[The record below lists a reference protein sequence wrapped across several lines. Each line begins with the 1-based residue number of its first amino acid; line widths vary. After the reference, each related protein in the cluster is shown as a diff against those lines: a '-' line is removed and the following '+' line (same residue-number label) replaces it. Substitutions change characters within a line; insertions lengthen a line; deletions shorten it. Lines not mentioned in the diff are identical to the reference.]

1 VNTEKHS
8 IIMMLLQ
15 KFYLFMEERTRGD
28 LPGREA
34 QLRMAPDPVDG
45 IRNIPLEPEGESRN
59 SSVLALIHP
68 GESGD
73 IRIVLTHRTETI
85 VHGGQLS
92 FPGGASED
100 NETPEETALREAE
113 EEIGIK
119 PSEINLAG
127 SLSNLYLYRSNN
139 LIKPVLGFQSHKPEM
154 KINPAEV
161 QEAFTVSLNTLLQ
174 EDNLRTKSWTL
185 NDKTYQVPY
194 WDIHKVPLW
203 GATAMIMSELLV
215 LYREFKRGL

>member
-1 VNTEKHS
+1 MEK
-8 IIMMLLQ
+8 
-15 KFYLFMEERTRGD
+15 RTRGD
-28 LPGREA
+28 LPGLEA

-45 IRNIPLEPEGESRN
+45 IRNIPLEPEGKSRN

-68 GESGD
+68 GENGD

-92 FPGGASED
+92 FPGGASEN

-119 PSEINLAG
+119 PSKVRIAG
-127 SLSNLYLYRSNN
+127 TLSDLYLYRSNN
-139 LIKPVLGFQSHKPEM
+139 LITPVVGFQEHKPKM
-154 KINPAEV
+154 VINPIEV
-161 QEAFTVSLNTLLQ
+161 QEAFTVSLDSLLKG
-174 EDNLRTKSWTL
+174 ENLAKQPWTL

-203 GATAMIMSELLV
+203 GATAMMMSELLV
-215 LYREFKRGL
+215 LYREFRGDI

>member
-1 VNTEKHS
+1 MEK
-8 IIMMLLQ
+8 
-15 KFYLFMEERTRGD
+15 RTRGD
-28 LPGREA
+28 LPGLEA

-45 IRNIPLEPEGESRN
+45 IRNIPLEPEGKSRN

-68 GESGD
+68 GENGD

-92 FPGGASED
+92 FPGGASEN

-119 PSEINLAG
+119 PSKVRIAG
-127 SLSNLYLYRSNN
+127 TLSDLYLYRSNN
-139 LIKPVLGFQSHKPEM
+139 LITPVVGFQEHKPKM
-154 KINPAEV
+154 VINPIEV
-161 QEAFTVSLNTLLQ
+161 QEAFTVSLDSLLKG
-174 EDNLRTKSWTL
+174 ENLDKQPWTL

-203 GATAMIMSELLV
+203 GATAMMMSELLV
-215 LYREFKRGL
+215 LYREFRGDI